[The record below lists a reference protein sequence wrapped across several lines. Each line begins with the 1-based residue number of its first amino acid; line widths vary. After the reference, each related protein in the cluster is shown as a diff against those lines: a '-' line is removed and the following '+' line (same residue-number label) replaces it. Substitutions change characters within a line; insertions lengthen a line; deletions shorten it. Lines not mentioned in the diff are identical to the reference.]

1 MIDIHSHIL
10 YGIDDGADN
19 PRVSRRILR
28 DSYDQGVDAMVAT
41 PHFRKNMFE
50 TDIRQAVGRYK
61 RVRHMARDISEDFKI
76 YLGAE
81 VYFTSGVLN
90 MLDRGLIPTMA
101 GSDYVLVEFDYS
113 IDYRTMKSNLS
124 DIRQLGLRPILAHVE
139 RYFNVVT
146 DLANIENIIY
156 LGGYIQVNATS
167 VMKKQ
172 LFNDRHKIFKTRVRR
187 LLDYDLVHFVA
198 SDVHNMTTR
207 PSYMGE
213 AYDWLEAT
221 YGGDY
226 AEELFVLNQEKI
238 LNNIIL

>member
-1 MIDIHSHIL
+1 M
-10 YGIDDGADN
+10 
-19 PRVSRRILR
+19 
-28 DSYDQGVDAMVAT
+28 
-41 PHFRKNMFE
+41 
-50 TDIRQAVGRYK
+50 
-61 RVRHMARDISEDFKI
+61 
-76 YLGAE
+76 
-81 VYFTSGVLN
+81 
-90 MLDRGLIPTMA
+90 
-101 GSDYVLVEFDYS
+101 
-113 IDYRTMKSNLS
+113 
-124 DIRQLGLRPILAHVE
+124 
-139 RYFNVVT
+139 
-146 DLANIENIIY
+146 
-156 LGGYIQVNATS
+156 NATS

-213 AYDWLEAT
+213 AYDWLEAS